1 MQTDDK
7 RCDTCQAT
15 VLKSTSEVVKSSLV
29 LAKDDMVI
37 YVCVDCC
44 ELGRHKYMELE
55 GYRQMGYKLAL
66 QGK

>member
-1 MQTDDK
+1 
-7 RCDTCQAT
+7 